1 MYYIEESEVPSY
13 DNYRTYKIRK
23 GDTLQSVA
31 NELGVD
37 AQELRRYHNMRCN
50 IPDLIEADFKSYLEL
65 LILAPEK
72 EEINDKEDLGEVT
85 RKKVVFGSN
94 AFTIPFYPIHINNNY
109 KVKYTFETGDKIKHL
124 EYEASVKWL
133 RADKNGICFFEIDR
147 LNKIKINGK
156 EADTKVDILAEM
168 TASVLY
174 PMQVVVDQNGNWIDI
189 FNYNTIKERWED
201 KKNEIFD
208 YYDGKT
214 VLKYID
220 AVEYTLR
227 DEDSLLESLSDDWF
241 LKVFFNGVH
250 ICYGSNLVVE
260 KDAYFSIIPKKA
272 VVKADVEQRIE
283 EYLDKG
289 NLILIK
295 QKGELR
301 DEEMKEKF
309 LIDDD
314 RAGNYEAEYFL
325 NPNHYSIEKIKLV
338 CTLNLETAKKI
349 TIEINNLNEKKE
361 ITIATRQS
369 IFVAEEKPKESFFKG
384 LMSRF

>member
-1 MYYIEESEVPSY
+1 MY
-13 DNYRTYKIRK
+13 
-23 GDTLQSVA
+23 
-31 NELGVD
+31 
-37 AQELRRYHNMRCN
+37 
-50 IPDLIEADFKSYLEL
+50 IP
-65 LILAPEK
+65 
-72 EEINDKEDLGEVT
+72 
-85 RKKVVFGSN
+85 
-94 AFTIPFYPIHINNNY
+94 
-109 KVKYTFETGDKIKHL
+109 
-124 EYEASVKWL
+124 
-133 RADKNGICFFEIDR
+133 
-147 LNKIKINGK
+147 
-156 EADTKVDILAEM
+156 ADTFFVQA
-168 TASVLY
+168 
-174 PMQVVVDQNGNWIDI
+174 
-189 FNYNTIKERWED
+189 WED

-227 DEDSLLESLSDDWF
+227 NEDSLLESLSDDWF

-260 KDAYFSIIPKKA
+260 TDAYFSIIPKKA
-272 VVKADVEQRIE
+272 IVKADVEQRIE
-283 EYLDKG
+283 EYLEKG

-314 RAGNYEAEYFL
+314 SAGNYEGEYFL
-325 NPNHYSIEKIKLV
+325 NPNHYSIEKIKLA
-338 CTLNLETAKKI
+338 CTLNLETTKKV

-361 ITIATRQS
+361 ITIGTRQS

-384 LMSRF
+384 LMSRL

>member
-72 EEINDKEDLGEVT
+72 EEINDKQDLSEVT
-85 RKKVVFGSN
+85 RKKVIFGSN

-227 DEDSLLESLSDDWF
+227 NEDSLLESLSDDWF

-272 VVKADVEQRIE
+272 IVKADVEQTIE
-283 EYLDKG
+283 EYLEKG

-314 RAGNYEAEYFL
+314 SAGNYEGEYFL
-325 NPNHYSIEKIKLV
+325 NPNHYSIEKIKLA
-338 CTLNLETAKKI
+338 CTLNLETTKKV

-361 ITIATRQS
+361 ITIGTRQS